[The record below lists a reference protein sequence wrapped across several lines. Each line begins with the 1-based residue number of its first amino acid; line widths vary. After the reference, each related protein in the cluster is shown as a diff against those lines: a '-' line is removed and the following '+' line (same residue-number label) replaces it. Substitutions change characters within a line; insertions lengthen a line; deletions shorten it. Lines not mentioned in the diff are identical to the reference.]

1 MPDFDKNL
9 NPILANTQKAL
20 PVLDNPATPVPSDY
34 APLTS
39 GGNLRQAEVDP
50 IFGKGPVVSKM
61 LPTVSAA
68 ELYGNRRYATYDAN
82 IIDIEDQKAYAQSNL
97 DKATNGVLKGLNLAA
112 TTVAGGFGML
122 YGAAK
127 APFSGRLAD
136 IWDNEVMRGLD
147 EYNNE
152 VDQNWLPNYYTNVE
166 KNAAWY
172 STDNW
177 FKTNFLFDKL
187 IKNSGFAVG
196 AMLSGNIAN
205 AALKG
210 TGAVL
215 GGLAA
220 EGATA
225 AEASQAFKIFTPLL
239 RNTARAFSSGKNIE
253 AAAILEREISS
264 IADVTTKASELAK
277 IAQTTNQFSKFGEA
291 ARRTAIAV
299 YSSAGESSF
308 EALQAQ
314 KQFRDN
320 LIQQWKDSHN
330 GEDPIGEDLNK
341 IDKYSE
347 SVGKTS
353 FLANLAVLGITE
365 YAQLPKLIGSSYS
378 AEKQAANSLLGQTEE
393 VLLKEGKYITKP
405 GPKTLFGKIIDRSGR
420 VSKYVFDPKEAFQE
434 SVQQI
439 VQTGTQNYYN
449 KAYQSKAA
457 DVWVDGFLH
466 GAVGENEKGE
476 GVGAFNSKEGWES
489 FILGGLTGGL
499 MQARGNIREARALK
513 SNTQQF
519 VDGLNNAP
527 TFRDSFKDRLASANR
542 GVVLQEQQQNA
553 IMQGDKLEAMD
564 LNADMMHNYL
574 APRIKY
580 GRFDMVMEDLQELRQ
595 NGGTDQGLASLK
607 QQGLANIND
616 TVQSYQKRLSNFER
630 VAKNTEQIYKSTNLR
645 FSGQIITDEKGI
657 PVLDENG
664 KQQRKYSP
672 AVIDKI
678 VYAASKVADYDLRI
692 PEVSTTALNKGIDV
706 QSIIDSEL
714 SSDSSTALASQ
725 LNELDKNGDPISTP
739 DVKQSLKDV
748 VEMSLRRRQFLDEY
762 REMTD
767 NPGKFDETGERKEFN
782 EEGKK
787 FRTTPTQKTKGGK
800 NWQAQSRLPFKGD
813 KRTYDDLVS
822 QYGEGE
828 QSKYEVLKKITE
840 SPFATTMEKELAAQF
855 MKYTDRNS
863 KIILGDRT
871 LNVPGISKTN
881 LSSPTASVSTIN
893 YEYNSDDY
901 EGVTMPVEYVML
913 HEIGHDLTVYA
924 LLDKSDPFHK
934 ELEPLF
940 KFVQEH
946 FKNDEN
952 KYANNGLLKNGEFY
966 AFKDIEEFATEA
978 LSNRDFQRY
987 LDTIPYKNTQRSV
1000 WENFVDNL
1008 KTFFRRLFG
1017 INSDSALDEVVGIVT
1032 NNIDRVYK
1040 SQKEQNNK
1048 LTEEEAK
1055 AEAEALEI
1063 KKDSEKIE
1071 KQITQIELAS
1081 GDNGTPEEEVGIS
1094 SIPEGKLKS
1103 AAEFFAAG
1111 TSETEKEDVSQDA
1124 THVRN
1129 SREFL
1134 NNAKNFKNRENL
1146 RAFLVTPNQ
1155 EKVLGLEGLTA
1166 LSYNGEDMSQSTNVD
1181 EGLVAQVFIEQDG
1194 GKNYFID
1201 KNGERLG
1208 EVGQPVDV
1216 SKVIFQTMPTT
1227 DIYYKG
1233 TDKDGNRIPRF
1244 RTGEK
1249 EAFEAYSK
1257 AWRIKREQLFKDAGT
1272 TIKTYKFNISR
1283 GIAIETPKVNG
1294 KYERNHVG
1302 DIVIPENKIS
1312 RQQGLVIVPVDGNVY
1327 HQGKNIQFPKGTPVI
1342 QYGDT
1347 LFFLKNAVLGKEKA
1361 QNVYQVIK
1369 AMSDEFLKTK
1379 DINPKYAEYL
1389 QNVLYLRTKGAV
1401 TKAGSNQM
1409 FIDAKSAEIFLGGKR
1424 YAINDIANREKE
1436 ITEQL
1441 TNTYHNTNNFT
1452 LSKKFSAPFYEFTYK
1467 DGSLQEIEWKNYQS
1481 YLLASKNPD
1490 GSARNTANTPLTTT
1504 LDKPST
1510 LRPYSFKQ
1518 KYATLIDFEFPVVP
1532 VVKPAPAVTATTPT
1546 ATDMLGTFKMDG
1558 KTKNTFTEFNSGPVD
1573 FTGTVDKDGNISV
1586 EVIQNDT
1593 INKVAKN
1600 DKLLNEA
1607 IIPALKASNAF
1618 DPSADDIEL
1627 VSTFVANKL
1636 VLELKKLQQAAPA
1649 APAVQPTATQTVEDK
1664 IKSIE
1669 SRIKTLNEFIGNTDS
1684 NAAIVASEK
1693 QIAELEKELKELKKS
1708 QATVTPA
1715 PTAPVSNKELENK
1728 IKALPDSVYNDTKNT
1743 GLFLDVIIDKTKDNK
1758 KGADVNQEGFVVNFS
1773 GVDSKDDIKLTINSL
1788 SKEGDNYR
1796 IIGKGGIGA
1805 KAATY
1810 NFLVSSSGDILSITS
1825 AEGKTFSGETNAN
1838 IRPTEAIRKSIQST
1852 SNKDLIYKLA
1862 SLSTAPV
1869 SDIEAKKADI
1879 ERRRQ
1884 EELKD
1889 AIGLNLT
1896 AIDLSSPQL
1905 NVNAEQQMRIAESER
1920 NNYTAHFIGS
1930 IIGKLQTVKGFLEAK
1945 KENKKVP
1952 QGFDTWEI
1960 RAEETLQEANKE
1972 YKNIVESYIKKGLS
1986 TDNKLIANIGSLLK
2000 GNKINAKY
2008 DAELA
2013 ALEGKPAEAPV
2024 SKVQKID
2031 PYESV
2036 ETLTKVL
2043 NDIDDQTDTAF
2054 WHMLNGQV
2062 GSRHTS
2068 NESVAKMYFKNK
2080 DWRDDKGRP
2089 YFDILEIE
2097 KVVKEYVANKPTE
2110 PGKYNPN
2117 NTSAPDDEYQRVGVD
2132 VGEERLT
2139 DAEIAAFKEFHAQNA
2154 PGLPFEVLDNIITT
2168 HDNKQAFGVF
2178 QNGLIKFYK
2187 GGLKST
2193 PYHELGEGIWK
2204 AFLTPEQRQAILDQ
2218 ERASGKD
2225 FVDRE
2230 TGKTL
2235 NYATATDKQIKERI
2249 MDDFGLFQA
2258 GKIRAK
2264 SLSDRILEFFRNII
2278 NFFKTF
2284 GQKPSLKDE
2293 LFKAIESGKF
2303 KDFKVSDVVRA
2314 DSMAEYSRIPGLT
2327 ETQKFE
2333 YVQDMLSRAANYIF
2347 GQNKRSLYDI
2357 SKITSNELFDY
2368 IKGFYERENKYQELG
2383 EERWQML
2390 VTKTKQAL
2398 RTFGINF
2405 NEDER
2410 IDINDENVSNK
2421 EYTSDPFTTDW
2432 KKSSPFAIKIT
2443 LATLPEVL
2451 PKNQQHS
2458 DPTKLPERRISS
2470 IKGYLLNNFSRAF
2483 ATVLNKLSN
2492 TSKVSKAV
2500 SKLAELSN
2508 EDPTYKR
2515 FFQRLGGNIADG
2527 TINFNELKTPEDWRL
2542 FVNMMQVFTKQK
2554 PDAVIQYMD
2563 GGSVYTAPA
2572 NQFTAAKQIE
2582 QGWYDNMKA
2591 LARVPKSIIKYSPQ
2605 TKTYNVNLESP
2616 SFPKASPKIAEQ
2628 MVSFLND
2635 LGIGIDMNLYN
2646 SMKDK
2651 QKKDFSEAVGQIYAY
2666 IKETKEIGTITGKTL
2681 GINSQLAKLSNMVV
2695 TLTNPNQ
2702 ENTFFGVEGKRIQAY
2717 SDNNLPSV
2725 FENEFNE
2732 ASTLKE
2738 LVKERPE
2745 LNDVF
2750 SKNSVILK
2758 EGGEFFNEEGD
2769 RIKSLKVSYIQG
2781 TKNLNNNKGTT
2792 TAKLTLGN
2800 RFTQELNQNLN
2811 GNYYVLV
2818 PADSSTEW
2826 MINLGNHISF
2836 SDVASGRAV
2845 NKINKIFKGYLI
2857 DDIALALDGRNQ
2869 KNVGNKSKE
2878 LRFFKDFLSEKD
2890 VNGEERSEVLLG
2902 INEMIEQGRTL
2913 DDITEFIS
2921 EKENAEMI
2929 NNAIQKFINDTV
2941 AESKQLLSEN
2951 GETFIN
2957 VEDKLAYPN
2966 LNNDFTSNKD
2976 VNINKNAMTEKNLD
2990 DVLFFANAN
2999 YIMNNIEMHKL
3010 LFGDPYQFA
3019 VKKDGS
3025 LDETK
3030 RIKSF
3035 LSPRR
3040 TTFDSP
3046 EFNTFLNNYY
3056 NTVDNIELEEGE
3068 LGYHNH
3074 DSFTNTVT
3082 IADTEASTELYPE
3095 NFKVADAASWLKDN
3109 TYREVKLKNGQ
3120 WSTEA
3125 ENWHQWQMAY
3135 TRQNLPGYEYKS
3147 EALKK
3152 RDEKLV
3158 KTPEPEFVTEILK
3171 PIVSGVKA
3179 DSTNINLVLDK
3190 FSQMPL
3196 YYKAVQG
3203 TNLGKLYEKMWKEN
3217 VGYVIMESGRKVG
3230 AVKLH
3235 NLYNED
3241 GTFNEQPFAQDTMV
3255 KVPWKSY
3262 GIQVENSFENPK
3274 DQTRGSQLTKLSSL
3288 DLFNNGEASE
3298 DARREYQRNK
3308 NVLDKMH
3315 ENAYNELLNKL
3326 GIEDLGTSFKMV
3338 DPSAI
3343 SKTLEGEMLRRAMSE
3358 NGIDTIQLNEDKQ
3371 FPIPFEASPVY
3382 QQIRSIL
3389 YSMVNKS
3396 LISPKV
3402 NGAPHVQVPVTMWE
3416 KSGEGRGLA
3425 IKEEKGYRKITSAEY
3440 NALSADQKKKVVMT
3454 DRTLKF
3460 YEKDK
3465 NGNVQPCEIM
3475 LPHWFKERLN
3485 KKRFPN
3491 DEALLKY
3498 LNGTPEGK
3506 SILRGIGF
3514 RIPTQAMSST
3524 EVFIVKGF
3532 LPKSMGYSVVVP
3544 AEITAKTGS
3553 DFDIDKL
3560 NMYLKSTYIDK
3571 NGDIRLVRLM
3581 EDEAKTKEFFSG
3593 VFDEKLEKKKV
3604 NKAEL
3609 LEATQILAYGLED
3622 PNNLVDKY
3630 ADILDP
3636 ILEGAEDSSEYEQK
3650 VMDELSKLGDA
3661 NLQSAL
3667 KEKFVKNMYKKAL
3680 ENEYYDSLE
3689 KMILLP
3695 ENFDRLVAPIGD
3707 GGLKNVAKKLDK
3719 LRNEDESKIV
3729 NRLLNRNYMT
3739 SLRNSFVMAKKW
3751 VGIAAVNITGQSVT
3765 QKSKVYIDPAKFELV
3780 SKFDREILG
3789 DGKILL
3795 PHNTIKIGENEYISI
3810 SGNKTADGK
3819 EYISDRLSGYATAF
3833 VDVAKDPYIM
3843 KIIRSNSIVSTFMFL
3858 ERIGAGEKAIEF
3870 LNQPIITEYLKYIDS
3885 IGKTGLFSKMDGD
3898 VVRAMFPTTSA
3909 ALASTSINM
3918 DNLTKNIEDYANQ
3931 SLTPEQNA
3939 EQQKI
3944 FNEFLKYAKM
3954 AQYNFKLT
3962 QATNYDTTKF
3972 TSGDTMFR
3980 KKYRTIE
3987 AQKTNIFSSVSK
3999 ILNSTFM
4006 GQQAKLID
4014 KSMEGMGAILKLE
4027 QPEIRDITD
4036 QVLEKYASQEYMSD
4050 DDYEKMGNKIKA
4062 SFLDYV
4068 IQIKSGINNDIK
4080 TLLVDS
4086 TSSIDVQLAEAKKK
4100 YPEMKLL
4107 KELTTESSQRMN
4119 GAKTIKLMANN
4130 RGDAMDENMY
4140 IEMMRELKEVDIQL
4154 YNNIVT
4160 AAILQGTYQSSVSI
4174 RNIIPIEDFSA
4185 RIAPIINKLANT
4197 EDVKAFS
4204 KGAFQR
4210 NNWKDETV
4218 VPTLERIRFIPMT
4231 DQNGNELDPVG
4242 EQVDKYGDH
4251 VADIYRYVSPM
4262 FPDQILNTKS
4272 IERKILKLHPNYYR
4286 IAIDNDF
4293 IKVPRVITSTKDN
4306 QKVDMV
4312 TGLTI
4317 TDQSYKDRKAKNDL
4331 SLYDY
4336 FGYEKVKDELGNPL
4350 VTENGEYIYKL
4361 INLYGDG
4368 QYASEY
4374 HLDGQPSPIDNG
4386 TIKIDNEI
4394 PNKDLFQYF
4403 APKVEEKVLPSQP
4416 VQQAPTAA
4424 PVSEESKIETPVPGV
4439 ENISNSGLTVEQSN
4453 QFIDILQPQILN
4465 QAYVENKAKTA
4476 NMMFSFGLRW
4486 AKNIP
4491 NESEKS
4497 EQAKNLGKPR
4507 PNRKAIKSKEGMTYG
4522 YYTTDQNNQ
4531 ALPSIKELQPIMDF
4545 IQSKLGIDM
4554 SNYDAM
4560 LGNIY
4565 DDSSFIHQHRDTT
4578 ESVTAEGYPVIVLN
4592 LGANGHLE
4600 YDKDVK
4606 STYASYKKSGQL
4618 DLANGGIYAFGIN
4631 GENRFTFHH
4640 RIGSG
4645 LESANPLNPLTLP
4658 NGQTLTNYR
4667 ITLTFRRASD
4677 LEQGMSKSPE
4687 RISQPTQ
4694 TEKLVT
4700 SAKISTPSGKL
4711 KLKDGKE
4718 YLISDINSEL
4728 LKSIGYKP
4736 AEIGKLLKS
4745 IC

>member
-61 LPTVSAA
+61 LPTVSAG

-166 KNAAWY
+166 KNAKWY

-210 TGAVL
+210 TGAVI

-220 EGATA
+220 EGAMA

-393 VLLKEGKYITKP
+393 VLLEKGKYITKP
-405 GPKTLFGKIIDRSGR
+405 GPKTLFGKIIDRSGK
-420 VSKYVFDPKEAFQE
+420 VSKYVFDPKEGFQE

-439 VQTGTQNYYN
+439 IQTGTQNYYN

-489 FILGGLTGGL
+489 FILGGLTGGM
-499 MQARGNIREARALK
+499 MQIKGNIQEARALK

-527 TFRDSFKDRLASANR
+527 TFRDSFKDRLAAANR

-553 IMQGDKLEAMD
+553 IMQGDKLESMD

-580 GRFDMVMEDLQELRQ
+580 GRFDMVMDDIQDLKR
-595 NGGTDQGLASLK
+595 NGSTEQGLASLK

-616 TVQSYQKRLSNFER
+616 TVESYAKRLNNFER
-630 VAKNTEQIYKSTNLR
+630 TAKNTEQLYKSTNLR
-645 FSGQIITDEKGI
+645 FGGEILKDAAGAPI
-657 PVLDENG
+657 LDENG

-672 AVIDKI
+672 ATIDKMI
-678 VYAASKVADYDLRI
+678 YAASKVADYDLRI
-692 PEVSTTALNKGIDV
+692 PEVSTIALSKGIDV
-706 QSIIDSEL
+706 QSIVDSEL
-714 SSDSSTALASQ
+714 SDDSSTALASQ

-748 VEMSLRRRQFLDEY
+748 IEMSLRRRQFLDEY
-762 REMTD
+762 RDMTE
-767 NPGKFDETGERKEFN
+767 NPAKYDETGERKEFN
-782 EEGKK
+782 EQGKK
-787 FRTTPTQKTKGGK
+787 LKTTPTKEGDSKYS
-800 NWQAQSRLPFKGD
+800 AMSRLPFKGD
-813 KRTYDDLVS
+813 KRTYDDLVQ

-828 QSKYEVLKKITE
+828 QSKYDVLKKIIA

-855 MKYTDRNS
+855 LKYTDRNS

-871 LNVPGISKTN
+871 LPNPGVSVT
-881 LSSPTASVSTIN
+881 SMTSPTDAVSRIN

-901 EGVTMPVEYVML
+901 EGETMPVEYVML

-924 LLDKSDPFHK
+924 LNDPNNPFYK

-940 KFVQEH
+940 NFVQEH

-952 KYANNGLLKNGEFY
+952 KYAKNGLIKGGEFY
-966 AFKDIEEFATEA
+966 AFKNIKEFATEA

-1000 WENFVDNL
+1000 WENFIGNL

-1032 NNIDRVYK
+1032 NNIDKVYK
-1040 SQKEQNNK
+1040 SQKDQNK
-1048 LTEEEAK
+1048 RLTEEEEK
-1055 AEAEALEI
+1055 AAAEALEI
-1063 KKDSEKIE
+1063 KKNAEKIE
-1071 KQITQIELAS
+1071 KQITQIELNS
-1081 GDNGTPEEEVGIS
+1081 GDNGTPEDASIEVS
-1094 SIPEGKLKS
+1094 TIPEGKLKS

-1111 TSETEKEDVSQDA
+1111 ISESEKEDVSQDA
-1124 THVRN
+1124 VHVRN

-1155 EKVLGLEGLTA
+1155 EKALGLEGLTA
-1166 LSYNGEDMSQSTNVD
+1166 LSYNGEDMSKSTDID

-1194 GKNYFID
+1194 GKTYFID

-1227 DIYYKG
+1227 DIFYKG
-1233 TDKDGNRIPRF
+1233 TDKDGKPIPRY

-1272 TIKTYKFNISR
+1272 AIKTYRFNISR

-1294 KYERNHVG
+1294 KYSRNHVG

-1312 RQQGLVIVPVDGNVY
+1312 RQQELVIVPVDGNVY

-1347 LFFLKNAVLGKEKA
+1347 LFFLKNALLGKEKA

-1389 QNVLYLRTKGAV
+1389 QNVLYLRTKGGT
-1401 TKAGSNQM
+1401 TKAGSNQI

-1452 LSKKFSAPFYEFTYK
+1452 LSKKFSAPFYEFVAK
-1467 DGSLQEIEWKNYQS
+1467 DGELKEVEWKNYQS

-1490 GSARNTANTPLTTT
+1490 GSARNVDSTPLTTT
-1504 LDKPST
+1504 LEKPT
-1510 LRPYSFKQ
+1510 NLRPYSFKQ
-1518 KYATLIDFEFPVVP
+1518 KYATLVDFEFPVVP
-1532 VVKPAPAVTATTPT
+1532 VVKPAPTVTATPT
-1546 ATDMLGTFKMDG
+1546 VTSTTKLGEFEMDG
-1558 KTKNTFTEFNSGPVD
+1558 KTKNTFNEFNSGPVD
-1573 FTGTVDKDGNISV
+1573 FTGTIDENGNITV
-1586 EVIQNDT
+1586 DVLQNDT
-1593 INKVAKN
+1593 IIKVAKN
-1600 DKLLNEA
+1600 EKLLNEA
-1607 IIPALKASNAF
+1607 IIPALKAANTYDA
-1618 DPSADDIEL
+1618 SADDVEL

-1636 VLELKKLQQAAPA
+1636 VLELKKLQQAVPA
-1649 APAVQPTATQTVEDK
+1649 APVVQPTAPVVTPTPVSNVPKKSELEGSSSFVEAIGTLNKRLENGEFTVSNSNVVIKLDPNGNFIGYVTKDALGNSIIEKGKRPSTEADLTDVNKQRDSIVKQLEILNSPIVKKLDSLFVNLGAKNLEEFLGAFSFKQRGNLAK
-1664 IKSIE
+1664 INDRFISDYYLSNYEKLKSIE
-1669 SRIKTLNEFIGNTDS
+1669 KEI
-1684 NAAIVASEK
+1684 NAK
-1693 QIAELEKELKELKKS
+1693 YDAESKALTE
-1708 QATVTPA
+1708 V
-1715 PTAPVSNKELENK
+1715 PVS
-1728 IKALPDSVYNDTKNT
+1728 T
-1743 GLFLDVIIDKTKDNK
+1743 
-1758 KGADVNQEGFVVNFS
+1758 
-1773 GVDSKDDIKLTINSL
+1773 DI
-1788 SKEGDNYR
+1788 
-1796 IIGKGGIGA
+1796 
-1805 KAATY
+1805 
-1810 NFLVSSSGDILSITS
+1810 
-1825 AEGKTFSGETNAN
+1825 
-1838 IRPTEAIRKSIQST
+1838 
-1852 SNKDLIYKLA
+1852 
-1862 SLSTAPV
+1862 
-1869 SDIEAKKADI
+1869 KADI
-1879 ERRRQ
+1879 ERKRQ
-1884 EELKD
+1884 E
-1889 AIGLNLT
+1889 
-1896 AIDLSSPQL
+1896 DLSLISEDDYLTNTNKTLEGLEDGKVVRFEGASYYVLDGAATVNGIP
-1905 NVNAEQQMRIAESER
+1905 NVSSS
-1920 NNYTAHFIGS
+1920 GS
-1930 IIGKLQTVKGFLEAK
+1930 ISSAK
-1945 KENKKVP
+1945 RIIDAV
-1952 QGFDTWEI
+1952 
-1960 RAEETLQEANKE
+1960 
-1972 YKNIVESYIKKGLS
+1972 
-1986 TDNKLIANIGSLLK
+1986 
-2000 GNKINAKY
+2000 NAKY

-2013 ALEGKPAEAPV
+2013 ALEGKPA
-2024 SKVQKID
+2024 
-2031 PYESV
+2031 
-2036 ETLTKVL
+2036 
-2043 NDIDDQTDTAF
+2043 
-2054 WHMLNGQV
+2054 
-2062 GSRHTS
+2062 
-2068 NESVAKMYFKNK
+2068 
-2080 DWRDDKGRP
+2080 
-2089 YFDILEIE
+2089 
-2097 KVVKEYVANKPTE
+2097 E

-2132 VGEERLT
+2132 VSQERLT
-2139 DAEIAAFKEFHAQNA
+2139 DSEIAAFKEWHAQNA
-2154 PGLPFEVLDNIITT
+2154 PGIPFEVLDNIVTT
-2168 HDNKQAFGVF
+2168 HDNQQAFGVF
-2178 QNGLIKFYK
+2178 QEGVAKFYK
-2187 GGLKST
+2187 GALKAT
-2193 PYHELGEGIWK
+2193 PYHEIGEGIWK
-2204 AFLTPEQRQAILDQ
+2204 AFLTPEQRQAIIDEQ
-2218 ERASGKD
+2218 RSTGED
-2225 FVDRE
+2225 FIDRE

-2249 MDDFGLFQA
+2249 MDDFGEFKA
-2258 GKIRAK
+2258 GKIRAT
-2264 SLSDRILEFFRNII
+2264 SLSERILNFFRNII
-2278 NFFKTF
+2278 NFFKSF

-2293 LFKAIESGKF
+2293 LFKAIDSGKF
-2303 KDFKVSDVVRA
+2303 KDFKVSDVVRT

-2347 GQNKRSLYDI
+2347 GQNKRSLFDI
-2357 SKITSNELFDY
+2357 SKITSNELFDH
-2368 IKGFYERENKYQELG
+2368 IKGLYEKENKYQELG
-2383 EERWQML
+2383 EERWNML

-2398 RTFGINF
+2398 RTFGVNF
-2405 NEDER
+2405 NEEER
-2410 IDINDENVSNK
+2410 IDINDENTNSK

-2432 KKSSPFAIKIT
+2432 KKSSPFAIKLT

-2451 PKNQQHS
+2451 PKNQQNA
-2458 DPTKLPERRISS
+2458 DPTKLPTRKGSS

-2492 TSKVSKAV
+2492 TSKISKV
-2500 SKLAELSN
+2500 VNKLSQLGKD
-2508 EDPTYKR
+2508 DPTYVR
-2515 FFQRLGGNIADG
+2515 FFQRVGGDIATG
-2527 TINFNELKTPEDWRL
+2527 TINFGKFEDEDWRL

-2554 PDAVIQYMD
+2554 PEALIQYMD

-2572 NQFTAAKQIE
+2572 NQFTAAKKIE

-2591 LARVPKSIIKYSPQ
+2591 LARVPSSIIKYNSN
-2605 TKTYNVNLESP
+2605 KTYSVNTDSKF
-2616 SFPKASPKIAEQ
+2616 FPKASPKVAEE
-2628 MVSFLND
+2628 MINFLTD
-2635 LGIGIDMNLYN
+2635 LGIGVDMNLYN

-2651 QKKDFSEAVGQIYAY
+2651 QKKEFSEAVGQIYNY
-2666 IKETKEIGTITGKTL
+2666 LQGTKEIGTITGKTL
-2681 GINSQLAKLSNMVV
+2681 GINSQLAKISNMVV

-2702 ENTFFGVEGKRIQAY
+2702 ENTLFGVEGKRMQAY

-2725 FENEFNE
+2725 FENEFNDV
-2732 ASTLKE
+2732 STLEE
-2738 LVKERPE
+2738 LIKERPE

-2750 SKNSVILK
+2750 SKNSVVLK
-2758 EGGEFFNEEGD
+2758 EGGEFFNEEGE
-2769 RIKSLKVSYIQG
+2769 RVKSLKVKYIQG
-2781 TKNLNNNKGTT
+2781 TKDLNNDKGTA

-2811 GNYYVLV
+2811 GDYYILV

-2826 MINLGNHISF
+2826 MINLGNHILF
-2836 SDVASGRAV
+2836 SDVASGRAA

-2890 VNGEERSEVLLG
+2890 ANGEERSEVLKG
-2902 INEMIEQGRTL
+2902 INDMIQAGRTL
-2913 DDITEFIS
+2913 DDITAFIS
-2921 EKENAEMI
+2921 EKANEEMI

-2941 AESKQLLSEN
+2941 TESKKILSEN

-2966 LNNDFTSNKD
+2966 LNNDFVSSKD

-2990 DVLFFANAN
+2990 DILYFANAN

-3046 EFNTFLNNYY
+3046 EFNTFLNNHY
-3056 NTVDNIELEEGE
+3056 NMAGDIQVEDGE

-3082 IADTEASTELYPE
+3082 VSDVEVTTELYPE
-3095 NFKVADAASWLKDN
+3095 KFKVADAASWLQDN
-3109 TYREVKLKNGQ
+3109 TYREIKLKNGQ

-3125 ENWHQWQMAY
+3125 EKWHQWQMAY

-3147 EALKK
+3147 EALRKQ
-3152 RDEKLV
+3152 DEKLV

-3179 DSTNINLVLDK
+3179 GVTDINLVLDK

-3203 TNLGKLYEKMWKEN
+3203 TNLGKLYEKMWKEKI
-3217 VGYVIMESGRKVG
+3217 GYVIVESGRKVG

-3241 GTFNEQPFAQDTMV
+3241 GTFNEQPFAQDTMI

-3274 DQTRGSQLTKLSSL
+3274 EQTRGSQLTKLSSL
-3288 DLFNNGEASE
+3288 DFFNNG
-3298 DARREYQRNK
+3298 DATEVARKEYQRNK
-3308 NVLDKMH
+3308 NILDRMH
-3315 ENAYNELLNKL
+3315 QNAYVELLNKL
-3326 GIEDLGTSFKMV
+3326 GIEDLGTAFRMA
-3338 DPSAI
+3338 DPTAI
-3343 SKTLEGEMLRRAMSE
+3343 SKTLEGEMFRRTMSE
-3358 NGIDTIQLNEDKQ
+3358 NGIDTIQLNQDKQ
-3371 FPIPFEASPVY
+3371 FPIPFEASPAY
-3382 QQIRSIL
+3382 DQIKSII

-3416 KSGEGRGLA
+3416 KSGDKSSTTTLGFYS
-3425 IKEEKGYRKITSAEY
+3425 KGKTQT
-3440 NALSADQKKKVVMT
+3440 N
-3454 DRTLKF
+3454 
-3460 YEKDK
+3460 
-3465 NGNVQPCEIM
+3465 PCEVM

-3491 DEALLKY
+3491 DQALLDY
-3498 LNGTPEGK
+3498 LNKTEEGR
-3506 SILRGIGF
+3506 SILTGIGF

-3524 EVFIVKGF
+3524 EVFKVKGF

-3560 NMYLKSTYIDK
+3560 NMYLKATYIDK
-3571 NGDIRLVRLM
+3571 NGDIRLIRLM
-3581 EDEAKTKEFFSG
+3581 DDEAKTKEFFSG
-3593 VFDEKLEKKKV
+3593 VFDEKLEKKKL

-3609 LEATQILAYGLED
+3609 LEATQILSYGLED
-3622 PNNLVDKY
+3622 PNNLVEKY

-3636 ILEGAEDSSEYEQK
+3636 ILEGAEDSSEYEQM
-3650 VMDELSKLGDA
+3650 VMDELEKLGDA
-3661 NLQSAL
+3661 NLQTAL
-3667 KEKFVKNMYKKAL
+3667 KEKFVNNMYKKAL

-3707 GGLKNVAKKLDK
+3707 GGLKGMAKKLDS
-3719 LRNEDESKIV
+3719 LRGEDESKIK
-3729 NRLLNRNYMT
+3729 NRLLDRNYMT
-3739 SLRNSFVMAKKW
+3739 SLRNAFVMAKKW
-3751 VGIAAVNITGQSVT
+3751 VGISAVNITGQSVT
-3765 QKSKVYIDPAKFELV
+3765 QKSKVYIDPARFELTDE
-3780 SKFDREILG
+3780 FDEKILG
-3789 DGKILL
+3789 DGNIVL
-3795 PHNTIKIGENEYISI
+3795 PHNTIKIGDKEYISI

-3843 KIIRSNSIVSTFMFL
+3843 KIVRSNSIVGTFMFL
-3858 ERIGAGEKAIEF
+3858 ERIGAGEKGIEF
-3870 LNQPIITEYLKYIDS
+3870 LNQPIITEYLKYLDS
-3885 IGKTGLFSKMDGD
+3885 IGKTGLFGKMDGELIKD
-3898 VVRAMFPTTSA
+3898 MFPTTGA
-3909 ALASTSINM
+3909 ALASTSINT
-3918 DNLTKNIEDYANQ
+3918 NNFTKNIEDYANQ

-3944 FNEFLKYAKM
+3944 FDEFLKYAKM
-3954 AQYNFKLT
+3954 AQYSFKLT

-3972 TSGDTMFR
+3972 TSGDTLFR
-3980 KKYRTIE
+3980 KQYRTRVAKE
-3987 AQKTNIFSSVSK
+3987 SNIFSSVGK
-3999 ILNSTFM
+3999 ILNTTFM
-4006 GQQAKLID
+4006 GEQARLID
-4014 KSMEGMGAILKLE
+4014 KSMEGVGAILKLE
-4027 QPEIRDITD
+4027 QPEFRDITD
-4036 QVLEKYASQEYMSD
+4036 QVLEKYAKQEYMSD
-4050 DDYEKMGNKIKA
+4050 DDYEKIGNKIKA

-4068 IQIKSGINNDIK
+4068 IQIKSGISNDIK

-4107 KELTTESSQRMN
+4107 QNLTTESSKRMN
-4119 GAKTIKLMANN
+4119 GAKTIKLVANN

-4140 IEMMRELKEVDIQL
+4140 IEMMRELKEVDLQL

-4160 AAILQGTYQSSVSI
+4160 VAILQGTYQSSVSI
-4174 RNIIPIEDFSA
+4174 RNIIPVEDFSA

-4210 NNWKDETV
+4210 NNWKDESV
-4218 VPTLERIRFIPMT
+4218 VPTLERIRFNPMT

-4242 EQVDKYGDH
+4242 EQVDRFGDH

-4262 FPDQILNTKS
+4262 FPDQILSARS
-4272 IERKILKLHPNYYR
+4272 IERKVLKLHPSYYR

-4293 IKVPRVITSTKDN
+4293 IKIPRVITSTKNN
-4306 QKVDMV
+4306 QKIDMV

-4317 TDQSYKDRKAKNDL
+4317 TDQSYKDRKAVNDL

-4336 FGYEKVKDELGNPL
+4336 FGYEKVKDELGQPL
-4350 VTENGEYIYKL
+4350 VTNNGEYIYKL

-4394 PNKDLFQYF
+4394 PNKDLIQFF
-4403 APKVEEKVLPSQP
+4403 APKTEEKVLPSQP
-4416 VQQAPTAA
+4416 VQISGPLKGQMTYSYGNNKRADVTADTTFDAILNGERTATTRYTSDGNLDYWKQAKVGDIITWDSGDGRTVNVEVTKALAPLKGSGKTAEEWSKLEGWSKEYFEKKVRPKLDQAWQMEYKLAQPTET
-4424 PVSEESKIETPVPGV
+4424 VSGKEFKIEKPVPGV
-4439 ENISNSGLTVEQSN
+4439 ENIANSGLTIEQSN
-4453 QFIDILQPQILN
+4453 QFIDLLQPQILN

-4507 PNRKAIKSKEGMTYG
+4507 PNRKTIKSKEGMTYG
-4522 YYTTDQNNQ
+4522 YYLTDQNNKP
-4531 ALPSIKELQPIMDF
+4531 LPSIKELQPIMDF

-4565 DDSSFIHQHRDTT
+4565 DNNSFIHQHRDTT
-4578 ESVTAEGYPVIVLN
+4578 ESVTAEGYPVIVVN

-4618 DLANGGIYAFGIN
+4618 DLANGGIYAFGVD

-4645 LESANPLNPLTLP
+4645 LESETPLKPITLP
-4658 NGQTLTNYR
+4658 NGEVLKDYR

-4677 LEQGMSKSPE
+4677 LEQGMPATPAKISKEAVSSK
-4687 RISQPTQ
+4687 R
-4694 TEKLVT
+4694 
-4700 SAKISTPSGKL
+4700 ISTPSGKL

>member
-1 MPDFDKNL
+1 MPDFDKGL
-9 NPILANTQKAL
+9 NPILTNTQKAL
-20 PVLDNPATPVPSDY
+20 PALDNPATAVPSDY

-82 IIDIEDQKAYAQSNL
+82 IIDIEDQKAYAQSNW
-97 DKATNGVLKGLNLAA
+97 DKAANGVLKGLNLAA

-127 APFSGRLAD
+127 SPFSGRLAD
-136 IWDNEVMRGLD
+136 IWDNEVMRKLD
-147 EYNNE
+147 DWNNE

-166 KNAAWY
+166 KNAKWY
-172 STDNW
+172 SPDNW
-177 FKTNFLFDKL
+177 WKTNFLFDKL

-196 AMLSGNIAN
+196 AMVSGNIAN

-210 TGAVL
+210 VGAVI
-215 GGLAA
+215 GEAAMASSLAA
-220 EGATA
+220 ES
-225 AEASQAFKIFTPLL
+225 SQAFKIFTPLL
-239 RNTARAFSSGKNIE
+239 RNTARAFSAGKNIE
-253 AAAILEREISS
+253 AAGILEKEIES
-264 IADVTTKASELAK
+264 IADVTSKASELAK
-277 IAQTTNQFSKFGEA
+277 IAKTTNQFSQFGET
-291 ARRTAIAV
+291 ARRTAIAA
-299 YSSAGESSF
+299 YSSAGESTF
-308 EALQAQ
+308 EALNTS
-314 KQFRDN
+314 KEYRNN
-320 LIQQWKDSHN
+320 LIQQWKDTHN
-330 GEDPIGEDLNK
+330 GEAPVGEDLNK
-341 IDKYSE
+341 INQYSDA
-347 SVGKTS
+347 VGKTS
-353 FLANLAVLGITE
+353 FLANMAILGITE
-365 YAQLPKLIGSSYS
+365 YAQLPKLMGSSYS
-378 AEKQAANSLLGQTEE
+378 AEKQAANSLLGE
-393 VLLKEGKYITKP
+393 VEDVVLENGKYVAKA
-405 GPKTLFGKIIDRSGR
+405 GPKTFFGKLIDRSGKI
-420 VSKYVFDPKEAFQE
+420 SKYVFDPKEGLQE
-434 SVQQI
+434 SIQQI
-439 VQTGTQNYYN
+439 IQVGTQNYYN

-457 DVWVDGFLH
+457 DAWTDGFLY
-466 GAVGENEKGE
+466 GAVGQNEKGQ

-489 FILGGLTGGL
+489 FLLGGLTGGL
-499 MQARGNIREARALK
+499 MQVRANLQQSKAVK
-513 SNTQQF
+513 SNTDQF
-519 VDGLNNAP
+519 IDGLNNAP

-580 GRFDMVMEDLQELRQ
+580 GRFDMVMDDIKDLKQ
-595 NGGTDQGLASLK
+595 NSSSEEGLASLK

-616 TVQSYQKRLSNFER
+616 TIDSYQKRLSNFER

-645 FSGQIITDEKGI
+645 FGGEVLKDAAGTPI
-657 PVLDENG
+657 LDENG

-672 AVIDKI
+672 ATIDKM

-706 QSIIDSEL
+706 QSIVDSEL
-714 SSDSSTALASQ
+714 SDDSSTALASK

-739 DVKQSLKDV
+739 EIKQSLKDV
-748 VEMSLRRRQFLDEY
+748 VEMSLRRRQFLNEY
-762 REMTD
+762 RDMTE
-767 NPGKFDETGERKEFN
+767 NPGNFDETGERKEFN

-813 KRTYDDLVS
+813 KRTYDNLVQ

-828 QSKYEVLKKITE
+828 QNKYEVLKKITE
-840 SPFATTMEKELAAQF
+840 SPYATTIEKELAAQF

-893 YEYNSDDY
+893 YEYNADDY

-913 HEIGHDLTVYA
+913 HEIGHDLTIYA

-940 KFVQEH
+940 NFVQEH
-946 FKNDEN
+946 FKKDEN
-952 KYANNGLLKNGEFY
+952 KYADNGLIKGGEFY

-987 LDTIPYKNTQRSV
+987 LNTIPYKNTQRSV

-1017 INSDSALDEVVGIVT
+1017 INSDSALNEVVGIVT

-1040 SQKEQNNK
+1040 SQRDQNK
-1048 LTEEEAK
+1048 RLTEEEEK
-1055 AEAEALEI
+1055 AAAEALEI
-1063 KKDSEKIE
+1063 KKNAEKIE
-1071 KQITQIELAS
+1071 KQITQIELTS
-1081 GDNGTPEEEVGIS
+1081 GDNGTPEDVVEIS

-1111 TSETEKEDVSQDA
+1111 ISESEKDDVSQDA

-1146 RAFLVTPNQ
+1146 RAFVMTANQ
-1155 EKVLGLEGLTA
+1155 EKALGLEGLTA
-1166 LSYNGEDMSQSTNVD
+1166 LSYNGEDMSKSTDID

-1194 GKNYFID
+1194 GKSYFID

-1216 SKVIFQTMPTT
+1216 SKVVFQTMATT

-1233 TDKDGNRIPRF
+1233 TDKDGKRIPRF

-1257 AWRIKREQLFKDAGT
+1257 AWRIKREQLFKDPGT
-1272 TIKTYKFNISR
+1272 SIKTYKFNISR

-1294 KYERNHVG
+1294 KYSRNHVG
-1302 DIVIPENKIS
+1302 DLVIPENKIS
-1312 RQQGLVIVPVDGNVY
+1312 RQQDLVIVPVDGNVY

-1389 QNVLYLRTKGAV
+1389 QNVLYLRTKGGY

-1452 LSKKFSAPFYEFTYK
+1452 LSKKFSAPFYEFVSK
-1467 DGSLQEIEWKNYQS
+1467 DGELKEVEWKNYQS

-1490 GSARNTANTPLTTT
+1490 GSARSVDDTPLTTT
-1504 LDKPST
+1504 LEKPST

-1518 KYATLIDFEFPVVP
+1518 KYATLVDFEFPVVP
-1532 VVKPAPAVTATTPT
+1532 VATPAPAVTATTPT
-1546 ATDMLGTFKMDG
+1546 ATTGKIGEFEMNGT
-1558 KTKNTFTEFNSGPVD
+1558 TKNTFTEFNSGPVD
-1573 FTGTVDKDGNISV
+1573 FTGTVDENGNITV
-1586 EVIQNDT
+1586 DIIQNDT
-1593 INKVAKN
+1593 ITKVAKN
-1600 DKLLNEA
+1600 EKLLNEA
-1607 IIPALKASNAF
+1607 IIPALKAANTF

-1636 VLELKKLQQAAPA
+1636 VVELKKLQQAAPV
-1649 APAVQPTATQTVEDK
+1649 APAVQPTATETVEEK

-1684 NAAIVASEK
+1684 HAAIVASEK
-1693 QIAELEKELKELKKS
+1693 QIAQLEKELAELKKS
-1708 QATVTPA
+1708 QAPASTA
-1715 PTAPVSNKELENK
+1715 PTTSEFKTIDDIKKYFFNKNPGLFGGDLNAALTMSNWEIVTNSLRKGATQKELNM
-1728 IKALPDSVYNDTKNT
+1728 
-1743 GLFLDVIIDKTKDNK
+1743 LDVIN
-1758 KGADVNQEGFVVNFS
+1758 
-1773 GVDSKDDIKLTINSL
+1773 GVINL
-1788 SKEGDNYR
+1788 SDLQPT
-1796 IIGKGGIGA
+1796 
-1805 KAATY
+1805 AT
-1810 NFLVSSSGDILSITS
+1810 
-1825 AEGKTFSGETNAN
+1825 
-1838 IRPTEAIRKSIQST
+1838 
-1852 SNKDLIYKLA
+1852 
-1862 SLSTAPV
+1862 TAPI
-1869 SDIEAKKADI
+1869 SNIEAKKADI
-1879 ERRRQ
+1879 EKRRQ
-1884 EELKD
+1884 EELKS
-1889 AIGLNLT
+1889 IP
-1896 AIDLSSPQL
+1896 LSEKR
-1905 NVNAEQQMRIAESER
+1905 NDVNTGYIMETIPGDKFGNTREKYIP
-1920 NNYTAHFIGS
+1920 FS
-1930 IIGKLQTVKGFLEAK
+1930 IIEEAVKNDKLGGQTAK
-1945 KENKKVP
+1945 EINDRGGYSDKELDRHLPNWRSMLP
-1952 QGFDTWEI
+1952 G
-1960 RAEETLQEANKE
+1960 AEE
-1972 YKNIVESYIKKGLS
+1972 
-1986 TDNKLIANIGSLLK
+1986 
-2000 GNKINAKY
+2000 INAKY

-2013 ALEGKPAEAPV
+2013 ALEGKP
-2024 SKVQKID
+2024 S
-2031 PYESV
+2031 
-2036 ETLTKVL
+2036 
-2043 NDIDDQTDTAF
+2043 
-2054 WHMLNGQV
+2054 
-2062 GSRHTS
+2062 
-2068 NESVAKMYFKNK
+2068 
-2080 DWRDDKGRP
+2080 
-2089 YFDILEIE
+2089 
-2097 KVVKEYVANKPTE
+2097 E

-2117 NTSAPDDEYQRVGVD
+2117 NTSAPEDEYQRVGVD

-2168 HDNKQAFGVF
+2168 YDNKQAFGVF
-2178 QNGLIKFYK
+2178 QNGFIKFYK

-2303 KDFKVSDVVRA
+2303 KEFKVSDVVRA

-2357 SKITSNELFDY
+2357 SRITSTELFDH
-2368 IKGFYERENKYQELG
+2368 IKGLYEKENKYQELG
-2383 EERWQML
+2383 EERWDML

-2398 RTFGINF
+2398 RTLGVNF
-2405 NEDER
+2405 NEEER
-2410 IDINDENVSNK
+2410 IDINDENISNK

-2432 KKSSPFAIKIT
+2432 KKNSPFAIK
-2443 LATLPEVL
+2443 LALFTLPEVEPTNQENKDSMSL
-2451 PKNQQHS
+2451 PK
-2458 DPTKLPERRISS
+2458 RIISS
-2470 IKGYLLNNFSRAF
+2470 IKGYKLINFNRAF
-2483 ATVLNKLSN
+2483 ATVLSKLSN
-2492 TSKVSKAV
+2492 TSKVGKV
-2500 SKLAELSN
+2500 VNKLLDLAKY
-2508 EDPTYKR
+2508 DATYVR
-2515 FFQRLGGNIADG
+2515 FFQRVGGDIATG
-2527 TINFNELKTPEDWRL
+2527 TVDFSSFKDEDWRL

-2554 PDAVIQYMD
+2554 PDALIQYMD

-2591 LARVPKSIIKYSPQ
+2591 LARVPNSIIKFNPQ
-2605 TKTYNVNLESP
+2605 TKTYNVNLDSKF
-2616 SFPKASPKIAEQ
+2616 FPKASPKFPEKMAE
-2628 MVSFLND
+2628 FLQD
-2635 LGIGIDMNLYN
+2635 LGVGVDMNLYN

-2651 QKKDFSEAVGQIYAY
+2651 QRKDFSEAVGQIHAY
-2666 IKETKEIGTITGKTL
+2666 IQGTNEIGTITGKTL

-2725 FENEFNE
+2725 FENEFND
-2732 ASTLKE
+2732 ASTLEE

-2750 SKNSVILK
+2750 SQHSVVLK
-2758 EGGEFFNEEGD
+2758 KGGDFYNEEGD
-2769 RIKSLKVSYIQG
+2769 RVKLLKISYIQG
-2781 TKNLNNNKGTT
+2781 TKNLNNDKGTT

-2800 RFTQELNQNLN
+2800 RFTQELNQNLD

-2826 MINLGNHISF
+2826 MINLGNHVLF
-2836 SDVASGRAV
+2836 SDVANGRAANKV
-2845 NKINKIFKGYLI
+2845 NDIFKGYLI

-2890 VNGEERSEVLLG
+2890 ANGEERSEVLKG
-2902 INEMIEQGRTL
+2902 INDMIEKGRTL
-2913 DDITEFIS
+2913 DDITEYIS

-2941 AESKQLLSEN
+2941 IESKKILSEN
-2951 GETFIN
+2951 GETFTN
-2957 VEDKLAYPN
+2957 VEGKLAYPS
-2966 LNNDFTSNKD
+2966 LNNDFASNKD
-2976 VNINKNAMTEKNLD
+2976 VNINKNEMTEKNLND
-2990 DVLFFANAN
+2990 LLYFANAN

-3046 EFNTFLNNYY
+3046 EFNTFLNNHY
-3056 NTVDNIELEEGE
+3056 NMAGEIEVENGE

-3082 IADTEASTELYPE
+3082 IADTEAQTEIYPDK
-3095 NFKVADAASWLKDN
+3095 FKVADAASWLQDN
-3109 TYREVKLKNGQ
+3109 TYREIKLKNGQ

-3125 ENWHQWQMAY
+3125 EKWHQWQMAY
-3135 TRQNLPGYEYKS
+3135 TRQNLPGYQYKS
-3147 EALKK
+3147 EALRKQ
-3152 RDEKLV
+3152 DEKLV

-3179 DSTNINLVLDK
+3179 DVTNINLVLDK

-3203 TNLGKLYEKMWKEN
+3203 TNLGKLYEKMWKEKI
-3217 VGYVIMESGRKVG
+3217 GYVIMESGRKVG

-3235 NLYNED
+3235 NLYNEN
-3241 GTFNEQPFAQDTMV
+3241 GTFNEQPFSQDTMV

-3262 GIQVENSFENPK
+3262 GIQVENSFEHPK
-3274 DQTRGSQLTKLSSL
+3274 EQTRGSQLTKLSSL
-3288 DLFNNGEASE
+3288 DLYNNGEAS
-3298 DARREYQRNK
+3298 DAARREYQRNK
-3308 NVLDKMH
+3308 NILDRMH
-3315 ENAYNELLNKL
+3315 QNAYKELLNKL
-3326 GIEDLGTSFKMV
+3326 GIEDLGTSFKMA
-3338 DPSAI
+3338 DPTAI
-3343 SKTLEGEMLRRAMSE
+3343 SKTLEGEMLRRTMSE
-3358 NGIDTIQLNEDKQ
+3358 NGIDTIQLNQDKQ
-3371 FPIPFEASPVY
+3371 FPIPFEASPAY
-3382 QQIRSIL
+3382 DQIKSIL

-3396 LISPKV
+3396 LISPKM

-3416 KSGEGRGLA
+3416 KSREGRGLA
-3425 IKEEKGYRKITSAEY
+3425 IKTETGYKKITSAEY
-3440 NALSADQKKKVVMT
+3440 DKLSNDEKKKVVMT

-3465 NGNVQPCEIM
+3465 DGNIQPCEVM
-3475 LPHWFKERLN
+3475 LPNWFKEKLN
-3485 KKRFPN
+3485 KKKFPN

-3498 LNGTPEGK
+3498 LNTTEEGRN
-3506 SILRGIGF
+3506 ILRGIGF
-3514 RIPTQAMSST
+3514 RIPNQASSST
-3524 EVFIVKGF
+3524 DVFKVKGF
-3532 LPKSMGYSVVVP
+3532 LPKFMGYAVVVP

-3571 NGDIRLVRLM
+3571 NSDIRLVKLM
-3581 EDEAKTKEFFSG
+3581 DDEDKTKEFFSG
-3593 VFDEKLEKKKV
+3593 VFDEKLEKKKI

-3622 PNNLVDKY
+3622 PNNLVERY
-3630 ADILDP
+3630 SDILDP
-3636 ILEGAEDSSEYEQK
+3636 ILEGAEDSSEYEGK
-3650 VMDELSKLGDA
+3650 VMDELKKLGDT
-3661 NLQSAL
+3661 NFQQGL

-3680 ENEYYDSLE
+3680 ENEYYDSLD

-3707 GGLKNVAKKLDK
+3707 GGLKEMSKKLDK
-3719 LRNEDESKIV
+3719 LRGEDENKIP
-3729 NRLLNRNYMT
+3729 NRLLNRNFMT
-3739 SLRNSFVMAKKW
+3739 SLRNAFVMAKKW

-3765 QKSKVYIDPAKFELV
+3765 QKSKVYIDPERFILAGE
-3780 SKFDREILG
+3780 FDEKILG
-3789 DGKILL
+3789 NGEILL
-3795 PHNTIKIGENEYISI
+3795 PHNTIKIGDREYISI
-3810 SGNKTADGK
+3810 SGNKTSDGK

-3843 KIIRSNSIVSTFMFL
+3843 KIIRSNSIVGTFMFL
-3858 ERIGAGEKAIEF
+3858 ERIGCGEKTIEF
-3870 LNQPIITEYLKYIDS
+3870 LNQPIITEYLKYLDS
-3885 IGKTGLFSKMDGD
+3885 INKTGLFGKMDGELIKN
-3898 VVRAMFPTTSA
+3898 MFPTTSDV
-3909 ALASTSINM
+3909 LASTSINM
-3918 DNLTKNIEDYANQ
+3918 GNLTKNIEDYANEKF
-3931 SLTPEQNA
+3931 TPEQNA

-3944 FNEFLKYAKM
+3944 FDEFLKYAKM
-3954 AQYNFKLT
+3954 AQYSFKLT

-3972 TSGDTMFR
+3972 TSGDTLFR
-3980 KKYRTIE
+3980 KQYRTRAARE
-3987 AQKTNIFSSVSK
+3987 TNIFSSVDK
-3999 ILNSTFM
+3999 LLDSTFI
-4006 GQQAKLID
+4006 GEQAKFID

-4027 QPEIRDITD
+4027 QDQFRDITD
-4036 QVLEKYASQEYMSD
+4036 QILEKYARQEYMSD
-4050 DDYEKMGNKIKA
+4050 DDYEKIGNKIKA

-4086 TSSIDVQLAEAKKK
+4086 TSSIDVQLAEARKK
-4100 YPEMKLL
+4100 YPDMKLL
-4107 KELTTESSQRMN
+4107 KDLTTEGSKRMN
-4119 GAKTIKLMANN
+4119 GAKTIKLVANN

-4140 IEMMRELKEVDIQL
+4140 IEMMRELKEVDLQL

-4174 RNIIPIEDFSA
+4174 RNIIPVEDFSA

-4197 EDVKAFS
+4197 EDIKAFS

-4210 NNWKDETV
+4210 NNWKDESV
-4218 VPTLERIRFIPMT
+4218 VPTLERIRFNPMT
-4231 DQNGNELDPVG
+4231 DKNGNELDPVG

-4262 FPDQILNTKS
+4262 FPDQILNTHS
-4272 IERKILKLHPNYYR
+4272 IERKILKLHPDYYR
-4286 IAIDNDF
+4286 IAMDNDF
-4293 IKVPRVITSTKDN
+4293 IKIPRVITSTKN
-4306 QKVDMV
+4306 NEKVDMV

-4317 TDQSYKDRKAKNDL
+4317 TDQSYRDRKVKNDL

-4336 FGYEKVKDELGNPL
+4336 FGYEKVRDELGNPL
-4350 VTENGEYIYKL
+4350 VTNKGEYVYKL
-4361 INLYGDG
+4361 VNLYGDG

-4394 PNKDLFQYF
+4394 PNKDLIQYF
-4403 APKVEEKVLPSQP
+4403 APKVEEKVLSSQP
-4416 VQQAPTAA
+4416 VQQTSKTTQAA
-4424 PVSEESKIETPVPGV
+4424 NIPQNKVSGV
-4439 ENISNSGLTVEQSN
+4439 ESFGSLVTANDEAIKALGPNPHSIDMIEAGFRTRTTRSSDEMDKYAVKVGDVVKQFGKSADGTTKEILTRVTAIHPKGSPGWKGTWAKEGWKAEDVDVIDRFKDGAAAIEFEVIKPTQPTEKAEAIEPKGSIVYDPEGDRVGMTVGSDKEGYINVKFDGDDKVYTFKKDQLELSDAFNLREASRFNNIELETNDIITVDNSNLRLLSVEETDIENVKFLRLQSKSGLIVPAIITYDEETGKSE
-4453 QFIDILQPQILN
+4453 I
-4465 QAYVENKAKTA
+4465 
-4476 NMMFSFGLRW
+4476 
-4486 AKNIP
+4486 IP
-4491 NESEKS
+4491 NP
-4497 EQAKNLGKPR
+4497 A
-4507 PNRKAIKSKEGMTYG
+4507 AW
-4522 YYTTDQNNQ
+4522 
-4531 ALPSIKELQPIMDF
+4531 EL
-4545 IQSKLGIDM
+4545 
-4554 SNYDAM
+4554 
-4560 LGNIY
+4560 
-4565 DDSSFIHQHRDTT
+4565 
-4578 ESVTAEGYPVIVLN
+4578 
-4592 LGANGHLE
+4592 
-4600 YDKDVK
+4600 
-4606 STYASYKKSGQL
+4606 
-4618 DLANGGIYAFGIN
+4618 
-4631 GENRFTFHH
+4631 
-4640 RIGSG
+4640 G
-4645 LESANPLNPLTLP
+4645 LE
-4658 NGQTLTNYR
+4658 
-4667 ITLTFRRASD
+4667 D
-4677 LEQGMSKSPE
+4677 
-4687 RISQPTQ
+4687 
-4694 TEKLVT
+4694 
-4700 SAKISTPSGKL
+4700 
-4711 KLKDGKE
+4711 DE
-4718 YLISDINSEL
+4718 YNTDDF
-4728 LKSIGYKP
+4728 K
-4736 AEIGKLLKS
+4736 
-4745 IC
+4745 C

>member
-1 MPDFDKNL
+1 MPDFDKGL
-9 NPILANTQKAL
+9 NPILTNTQKSI
-20 PVLDNPATPVPSDY
+20 PKLDNPATPVPSDY

-61 LPTVSAA
+61 LPTVTAG

-82 IIDIEDQKAYAQSNL
+82 IIDIEDQKAYAQSNW
-97 DKATNGVLKGLNLAA
+97 DKAANGVLKGLNLAA

-127 APFSGRLAD
+127 SPFSGRLAD
-136 IWDNEVMRGLD
+136 IWDNEIMRGLD

-166 KNAAWY
+166 KNAKWY

-210 TGAVL
+210 TGAFI

-220 EGATA
+220 EGAMA
-225 AEASQAFKIFTPLL
+225 AEASQAFKLFTPLL
-239 RNTARAFSSGKNIE
+239 RNTARAFSAGKNIE
-253 AAAILEREISS
+253 AAAILEKEISS
-264 IADVTTKASELAK
+264 IADVTSKASELAK
-277 IAQTTNQFSKFGEA
+277 IAKTTNQFSKFGET
-291 ARRTAIAV
+291 ARRTAIAA
-299 YSSAGESSF
+299 YSSAGEASF
-308 EALQAQ
+308 EALGTSNAY
-314 KQFRDN
+314 RNN

-330 GEDPIGEDLNK
+330 GEAPVGEDLNK
-341 IDKYSE
+341 INEYSE

-353 FLANLAVLGITE
+353 FLANMAILGITE
-365 YAQLPKLIGSSYS
+365 YAQLPKLMGSSYS
-378 AEKQAANSLLGQTEE
+378 AEKQAANSLVGATED
-393 VLLKEGKYITKP
+393 VILKDGKYITKA
-405 GPKTLFGKIIDRSGR
+405 GPKTFFGKLIDRSGK
-420 VSKYVFDPKEAFQE
+420 VSKYVFDPKEGFQE

-439 VQTGTQNYYN
+439 IQTGTQNYYN

-457 DVWVDGFLH
+457 DAWTDGFLY
-466 GAVGENEKGE
+466 GAVGQNEKGE

-499 MQARGNIREARALK
+499 MQVKGNIQEARALK
-513 SNTQQF
+513 TNTQQF
-519 VDGLNNAP
+519 IDGLNNAP
-527 TFRDSFKDRLASANR
+527 AFRDSFKDRLAAANR

-553 IMQGDKLEAMD
+553 IMQGDKIEAMD

-580 GRFDMVMEDLQELRQ
+580 GRFDMVMDDIQDLKQ
-595 NGGTDQGLASLK
+595 NGSTEQGLASLK

-616 TVQSYQKRLSNFER
+616 TVQSYQKRLANFER
-630 VAKNTEQIYKSTNLR
+630 VANNTEQIYKSTNLR
-645 FSGQIITDEKGI
+645 FSGEILKDEKGVPI
-657 PVLDENG
+657 LDENG
-664 KQQRKYSP
+664 KQQRKYSS
-672 AVIDKI
+672 ATIDKMI
-678 VYAASKVADYDLRI
+678 YAASKVADYDLRI
-692 PEVSTTALNKGIDV
+692 PEVSATIFAKSKNIDV
-706 QSIIDSEL
+706 QGIIDSEL
-714 SSDSSTALASQ
+714 SDDSSTALASQ
-725 LNELDKNGDPISTP
+725 LNKLDKEGDPISTP
-739 DVKQSLKDV
+739 EVKENLKHV
-748 VEMSLRRRQFLDEY
+748 VEMSLRRKQFLDEY
-762 REMTD
+762 RDMTE
-767 NPGKFDETGERKEFN
+767 NPAKYDETGERKDFN

-787 FRTTPTQKTKGGK
+787 LKTTPTKEGDSKYS
-800 NWQAQSRLPFKGD
+800 AMSRLPFKGD
-813 KRTYDDLVS
+813 KRTYDDLVQ

-828 QSKYEVLKKITE
+828 QSKYDVLKKIIA

-855 MKYTDRNS
+855 LKYTDRNS

-871 LNVPGISKTN
+871 LPNPGVSVT
-881 LSSPTASVSTIN
+881 SMTSPTDAVSRIN
-893 YEYNSDDY
+893 YEYNADDY
-901 EGVTMPVEYVML
+901 EGETMPVEYVML

-924 LLDKSDPFHK
+924 LNDPNNPFYK

-940 KFVQEH
+940 NFVQEH

-952 KYANNGLLKNGEFY
+952 KYAKNGLIKGGEFY
-966 AFKDIEEFATEA
+966 AFKNIKEFATEA

-1000 WENFVDNL
+1000 WENFIDNL

-1032 NNIDRVYK
+1032 NNIDKVYK
-1040 SQKEQNNK
+1040 SQKDQNK
-1048 LTEEEAK
+1048 RLTEEEEK
-1055 AEAEALEI
+1055 AAAEALEI
-1063 KKDSEKIE
+1063 KKNAEKIE
-1071 KQITQIELAS
+1071 KQITQIELNS
-1081 GDNGTPEEEVGIS
+1081 GDNGTPEDASIEVS
-1094 SIPEGKLKS
+1094 TIPEGKLKS

-1111 TSETEKEDVSQDA
+1111 ISESEKEDVSQDA
-1124 THVRN
+1124 VHVRN

-1155 EKVLGLEGLTA
+1155 EKALGLEGLTA
-1166 LSYNGEDMSQSTNVD
+1166 LSYNGEDMSKSTDID

-1194 GKNYFID
+1194 GKTYFID

-1227 DIYYKG
+1227 DIFYKG
-1233 TDKDGNRIPRF
+1233 TDKDGKPIPRY

-1272 TIKTYKFNISR
+1272 AIKTYKFNISR
-1283 GIAIETPKVNG
+1283 GIPIETPKVND
-1294 KYERNHVG
+1294 KYSRNHVG

-1312 RQQGLVIVPVDGNVY
+1312 RQQELIIVPVDGNVY
-1327 HQGKNIQFPKGTPVI
+1327 HQGKNIKFPKGTPVI

-1347 LFFLKNAVLGKEKA
+1347 LFFLKNALLGKEKA

-1389 QNVLYLRTKGAV
+1389 QNVLYLRTKGGY

-1452 LSKKFSAPFYEFTYK
+1452 LSKRFSAPFYEFVSK
-1467 DGSLQEIEWKNYQS
+1467 DGELKEVEWKNYQS

-1490 GSARNTANTPLTTT
+1490 GSARSVDGTPLTTT
-1504 LDKPST
+1504 LEKPT
-1510 LRPYSFKQ
+1510 DMRPYSFKQ
-1518 KYATLIDFEFPVVP
+1518 KYATLVDFEFPVVP
-1532 VVKPAPAVTATTPT
+1532 VAKPAPVVAPT
-1546 ATDMLGTFKMDG
+1546 APTVTSTTKLGEFEMDG
-1558 KTKNTFTEFNSGPVD
+1558 KTKNTFNEFNSGPVD
-1573 FTGTVDKDGNISV
+1573 FTGTVDENGNITV
-1586 EVIQNDT
+1586 EVLQNDT
-1593 INKVAKN
+1593 IIKVAKN
-1600 DKLLNEA
+1600 EKLLNEA
-1607 IIPALKASNAF
+1607 IIPALKAANTYDA
-1618 DPSADDIEL
+1618 SADDVEL

-1649 APAVQPTATQTVEDK
+1649 APAVQPTVPIQKDRKTE
-1664 IKSIE
+1664 IKEKLKNIKGDSLGFS
-1669 SRIKTLNEFIGNTDS
+1669 SRI
-1684 NAAIVASEK
+1684 ASGTSKWTENGTK
-1693 QIAELEKELKELKKS
+1693 VTFEKS
-1708 QATVTPA
+1708 QRDQYGRGNELFTITSPDGKSYTITVDYKRRPSNGWSDANELPFDAKYSENPKPLLDELNKLQEVAPTVT
-1715 PTAPVSNKELENK
+1715 TPVSNLKREDFPEEQMDVRTETTQKLLDYL
-1728 IKALPDSVYNDTKNT
+1728 ADTL
-1743 GLFLDVIIDKTKDNK
+1743 GVERIDMK
-1758 KGADVNQEGFVVNFS
+1758 KGGYFDW
-1773 GVDSKDDIKLTINSL
+1773 IKQQ
-1788 SKEGDNYR
+1788 
-1796 IIGKGGIGA
+1796 
-1805 KAATY
+1805 
-1810 NFLVSSSGDILSITS
+1810 
-1825 AEGKTFSGETNAN
+1825 TFAV
-1838 IRPTEAIRKSIQST
+1838 Q
-1852 SNKDLIYKLA
+1852 
-1862 SLSTAPV
+1862 
-1869 SDIEAKKADI
+1869 
-1879 ERRRQ
+1879 
-1884 EELKD
+1884 
-1889 AIGLNLT
+1889 
-1896 AIDLSSPQL
+1896 
-1905 NVNAEQQMRIAESER
+1905 
-1920 NNYTAHFIGS
+1920 
-1930 IIGKLQTVKGFLEAK
+1930 
-1945 KENKKVP
+1945 
-1952 QGFDTWEI
+1952 
-1960 RAEETLQEANKE
+1960 
-1972 YKNIVESYIKKGLS
+1972 
-1986 TDNKLIANIGSLLK
+1986 
-2000 GNKINAKY
+2000 GNKGAENLAQL
-2008 DAELA
+2008 ELA
-2013 ALEGKPAEAPV
+2013 
-2024 SKVQKID
+2024 
-2031 PYESV
+2031 
-2036 ETLTKVL
+2036 
-2043 NDIDDQTDTAF
+2043 
-2054 WHMLNGQV
+2054 LNGPRQV
-2062 GSRHTS
+2062 FDRITKYKESQQTTS
-2068 NESVAKMYFKNK
+2068 VSTET
-2080 DWRDDKGRP
+2080 
-2089 YFDILEIE
+2089 
-2097 KVVKEYVANKPTE
+2097 KPSE

-2117 NTSAPDDEYQRVGVD
+2117 NTSSPDDEYQRVSVD
-2132 VGEERLT
+2132 VSQERLT
-2139 DAEIAAFKEFHAQNA
+2139 DSEIAAFKEWHAQNA
-2154 PGLPFEVLDNIITT
+2154 PGIPFEVLDNIVTT
-2168 HDNKQAFGVF
+2168 HDNQQAFGVF
-2178 QNGLIKFYK
+2178 QEGVAKFYK
-2187 GGLKST
+2187 GALKAT
-2193 PYHELGEGIWK
+2193 PYHEIGEGIWK
-2204 AFLTPEQRQAILDQ
+2204 AFLTPEQRQAIIDEQ
-2218 ERASGKD
+2218 RSTGED
-2225 FVDRE
+2225 FIDRE

-2249 MDDFGLFQA
+2249 MDDFGEFKA
-2258 GKIRAK
+2258 GKIRAT
-2264 SLSDRILEFFRNII
+2264 SLSERILNFFRNII
-2278 NFFKTF
+2278 NFFKSF

-2293 LFKAIESGKF
+2293 LFKAIDSGKF

-2357 SKITSNELFDY
+2357 SRITSTELFDH
-2368 IKGFYERENKYQELG
+2368 IKGLYEKENKYQELG
-2383 EERWQML
+2383 QERWDML
-2390 VTKTKQAL
+2390 VAKTKQAL
-2398 RTFGINF
+2398 RVLGVNF
-2405 NEDER
+2405 NEEER
-2410 IDINDENVSNK
+2410 IDINDENTNSK

-2432 KKSSPFAIKIT
+2432 KRNSPFAIK
-2443 LATLPEVL
+2443 LALFTLPEVEPTNQENKNSMSL
-2451 PKNQQHS
+2451 PK
-2458 DPTKLPERRISS
+2458 RIISS
-2470 IKGYLLNNFSRAF
+2470 IKGYKLINFNRAF
-2483 ATVLNKLSN
+2483 ATVLSKLSN
-2492 TSKVSKAV
+2492 TSKIGKVV
-2500 SKLAELSN
+2500 NKLVDLAKY
-2508 EDPTYKR
+2508 DATYVR
-2515 FFQRLGGNIADG
+2515 FFQRVGGDIATG
-2527 TINFNELKTPEDWRL
+2527 TVDFSTFKDEDWRL

-2554 PDAVIQYMD
+2554 PEALIQYMD

-2591 LARVPKSIIKYSPQ
+2591 LARVPSSIIKYNSN
-2605 TKTYNVNLESP
+2605 KTYSVNTDSKF
-2616 SFPKASPKIAEQ
+2616 FPKASPKVAEE
-2628 MVSFLND
+2628 MINFLTD
-2635 LGIGIDMNLYN
+2635 LGIGVDMNLYN

-2651 QKKDFSEAVGQIYAY
+2651 QKKEFSEAVGQIYNY
-2666 IKETKEIGTITGKTL
+2666 LQGTKEIGTITGKTL
-2681 GINSQLAKLSNMVV
+2681 GINSQLAKISNMVV

-2702 ENTFFGVEGKRIQAY
+2702 ENTMFGVEGKRIQAY

-2725 FENEFNE
+2725 FENEFND
-2732 ASTLKE
+2732 ASTLEE
-2738 LVKERPE
+2738 LIKERPE

-2750 SKNSVILK
+2750 SKHSVILK
-2758 EGGEFFNEEGD
+2758 EGGEFFNEEGE
-2769 RIKSLKVSYIQG
+2769 RVKSLKVKYIQG
-2781 TKNLNNNKGTT
+2781 TKDLNNDKGTT

-2811 GNYYVLV
+2811 GDYYILV

-2826 MINLGNHISF
+2826 MINLGNHILF
-2836 SDVASGRAV
+2836 SDVASGRAA

-2890 VNGEERSEVLLG
+2890 AEGNERSEVLKG
-2902 INEMIEQGRTL
+2902 INEMIQAGRTL
-2913 DDITEFIS
+2913 DDITEFIN
-2921 EKENAEMI
+2921 EKANEEMI

-2941 AESKQLLSEN
+2941 TESKKILSEN

-2966 LNNDFTSNKD
+2966 LNNDFVSSKD

-2990 DVLFFANAN
+2990 DILYFANAN

-3046 EFNTFLNNYY
+3046 EFNTFLNNHY
-3056 NTVDNIELEEGE
+3056 NMAGDIQVEDGE

-3082 IADTEASTELYPE
+3082 VSDVEVTTELYPE
-3095 NFKVADAASWLKDN
+3095 KFKVADAASWLQDN

-3125 ENWHQWQMAY
+3125 EKWHQWQMAY
-3135 TRQNLPGYEYKS
+3135 TRQNLPEYEYKS
-3147 EALKK
+3147 EALRKQ
-3152 RDEKLV
+3152 DEKLV

-3179 DSTNINLVLDK
+3179 GVTDINLVLDK

-3203 TNLGKLYEKMWKEN
+3203 TNLAKLYEKMWKEN
-3217 VGYVIMESGRKVG
+3217 VGYVIVESGRKVG

-3274 DQTRGSQLTKLSSL
+3274 EQTRGSQLTKLSSL
-3288 DLFNNGEASE
+3288 DFFNNGDATEA
-3298 DARREYQRNK
+3298 ARKEYQRNK
-3308 NVLDKMH
+3308 NILDRMH
-3315 ENAYNELLNKL
+3315 QNAYIELLNKL
-3326 GIEDLGTSFKMV
+3326 GIEDLGTAFRMA
-3338 DPSAI
+3338 DPTAI
-3343 SKTLEGEMLRRAMSE
+3343 SKTLEGEMLRRTMSE
-3358 NGIDTIQLNEDKQ
+3358 NGIDTIQLNQDKQ
-3371 FPIPFEASPVY
+3371 FPIPFEASPAY
-3382 QQIRSIL
+3382 DQIKSII

-3416 KSGEGRGLA
+3416 KSGDKSSTTTLGFYS
-3425 IKEEKGYRKITSAEY
+3425 KGKTQT
-3440 NALSADQKKKVVMT
+3440 N
-3454 DRTLKF
+3454 
-3460 YEKDK
+3460 
-3465 NGNVQPCEIM
+3465 PCEVM

-3491 DEALLKY
+3491 DQALLDY
-3498 LNGTPEGK
+3498 LNKTEEGR
-3506 SILRGIGF
+3506 SILTGIGF

-3524 EVFIVKGF
+3524 EVFKVKGF

-3560 NMYLKSTYIDK
+3560 NMYLKATYIDK
-3571 NGDIRLVRLM
+3571 NGDIRLIRLM
-3581 EDEAKTKEFFSG
+3581 DDEAKTKEFFSG
-3593 VFDEKLEKKKV
+3593 VFDEKLEKKKL

-3609 LEATQILAYGLED
+3609 LEATQILSYGLED
-3622 PNNLVDKY
+3622 PNNLVEKY

-3650 VMDELSKLGDA
+3650 VMDELEKLGDA
-3661 NLQSAL
+3661 NLQTAL
-3667 KEKFVKNMYKKAL
+3667 KEKFVRNMYKKSL

-3707 GGLKNVAKKLDK
+3707 GGLKDMAKKLDS
-3719 LRNEDESKIV
+3719 LRGEDESKIK
-3729 NRLLNRNYMT
+3729 NRLLDRNYMT
-3739 SLRNSFVMAKKW
+3739 SLRNAFVMAKKW

-3765 QKSKVYIDPAKFELV
+3765 QKSKVYIDPARFELTG
-3780 SKFDREILG
+3780 KFDKKILG
-3789 DGKILL
+3789 DGSIIL

-3843 KIIRSNSIVSTFMFL
+3843 KIIRSNSIVGTFMFL
-3858 ERIGAGEKAIEF
+3858 ERIGCGKKAIEF
-3870 LNQPIITEYLKYIDS
+3870 LNQPIITEYLRHLDS
-3885 IGKTGLFSKMDGD
+3885 VGKTGLFGKEDGELIKN
-3898 VVRAMFPTTSA
+3898 MFPTTGA
-3909 ALASTSINM
+3909 ALASTTINV
-3918 DNLTKNIEDYANQ
+3918 DNLTKNIEDYANE

-3944 FNEFLKYAKM
+3944 FDEFLKYAKM
-3954 AQYNFKLT
+3954 AQYSFKLT

-3972 TSGDTMFR
+3972 TSGDTLFR
-3980 KKYRTIE
+3980 KQYRTRVAKE
-3987 AQKTNIFSSVSK
+3987 SNIFSSVGK
-3999 ILNSTFM
+3999 ILNTTFM
-4006 GQQAKLID
+4006 GEQARLID
-4014 KSMEGMGAILKLE
+4014 KSMEGVGAILKLE
-4027 QPEIRDITD
+4027 QPEFRDITD
-4036 QVLEKYASQEYMSD
+4036 QVLEKYAKQEYMSD
-4050 DDYEKMGNKIKA
+4050 DDYEKIGNKIKA

-4068 IQIKSGINNDIK
+4068 IQIKSGISNDIK

-4107 KELTTESSQRMN
+4107 QNLTTESSKRMN
-4119 GAKTIKLMANN
+4119 GAKTINLLANN
-4130 RGDAMDENMY
+4130 RGDAIDEDMY
-4140 IEMMRELKEVDIQL
+4140 IEMMRELKEVDLQL

-4160 AAILQGTYQSSVSI
+4160 VAILQGTYQSSVSI
-4174 RNIIPIEDFSA
+4174 RNIIPVEDFSA

-4210 NNWKDETV
+4210 NNWKDESV
-4218 VPTLERIRFIPMT
+4218 VPTLERIRFNPMT
-4231 DQNGNELDPVG
+4231 DQYGNELDPVG
-4242 EQVDKYGDH
+4242 EQVDRFGDH

-4262 FPDQILNTKS
+4262 FPDQILSARS
-4272 IERKILKLHPNYYR
+4272 IERKVLKLHPDYYR

-4293 IKVPRVITSTKDN
+4293 IKIPRVITSTKNN

-4317 TDQSYKDRKAKNDL
+4317 TDQSYKDRKAVNDL

-4336 FGYEKVKDELGNPL
+4336 FGYQKVRDELGQPL
-4350 VTENGEYIYKL
+4350 VTNNGEYIYKL

-4394 PNKDLFQYF
+4394 PNKDLIQFF
-4403 APKVEEKVLPSQP
+4403 APKTEEKVVPSQP
-4416 VQQAPTAA
+4416 VQISGPLKGQMTYSYGNNKRADVTADTTFDA
-4424 PVSEESKIETPVPGV
+4424 
-4439 ENISNSGLTVEQSN
+4439 
-4453 QFIDILQPQILN
+4453 ILN
-4465 QAYVENKAKTA
+4465 GERTATTRYTSDGNLDYWKQAKVGDIITWDSGDGRTVNVEVTKALAPLKGSGKTA
-4476 NMMFSFGLRW
+4476 EEWSKLEGW
-4486 AKNIP
+4486 
-4491 NESEKS
+4491 
-4497 EQAKNLGKPR
+4497 
-4507 PNRKAIKSKEGMTYG
+4507 SKEYFEKKVRPKL
-4522 YYTTDQNNQ
+4522 DQAWQ
-4531 ALPSIKELQPIMDF
+4531 MEY
-4545 IQSKLGIDM
+4545 KL
-4554 SNYDAM
+4554 A
-4560 LGNIY
+4560 
-4565 DDSSFIHQHRDTT
+4565 
-4578 ESVTAEGYPVIVLN
+4578 
-4592 LGANGHLE
+4592 
-4600 YDKDVK
+4600 
-4606 STYASYKKSGQL
+4606 
-4618 DLANGGIYAFGIN
+4618 
-4631 GENRFTFHH
+4631 
-4640 RIGSG
+4640 
-4645 LESANPLNPLTLP
+4645 
-4658 NGQTLTNYR
+4658 
-4667 ITLTFRRASD
+4667 
-4677 LEQGMSKSPE
+4677 
-4687 RISQPTQ
+4687 QPT
-4694 TEKLVT
+4694 EAVSSKR
-4700 SAKISTPSGKL
+4700 ISTPSGKL